1 MAMSYASIINNL
13 PNKLAQPNNISIL
26 ASLGLHALLF
36 LALPNLSISP
46 GGETQRRTVQVTELS
61 PVEQMRLPNFS
72 PPPVAPFSFPEPSVI
87 NPPLGTPSLDLPNS
101 TALVPP
107 SSTPPTDTQPPITST
122 FPQIPVVPLPP
133 PPQFT
138 LKPLPPIAP
147 APQDKPT
154 PPPPQS
160 DTVAKLPPS
169 NTLPTLPTKPNTVPT
184 LPPNP
189 NRTLRFPPPPPPIG
203 ARDLINQRTQNDTV
217 AKLPPPTNTLPTL
230 PTKPNTVPTLPPNPN
245 QTLRFPPPPPPIGAR
260 DSTNQRTAANSV
272 ESPLPPAPPLPSDHA
287 PTLAPP
293 TDTIERQRE
302 QQLVAELR
310 QRRASLSEDQT
321 ATTNE
326 EARKNYTYWWS
337 AVKAETK
344 PEELSLAGTYPLDAC
359 VKKLEGTTVYGVV
372 VNAQGSVVNTE
383 LIKGAG
389 YPIFNN
395 QALEQIK
402 GRSFLNPTGN
412 PKPYLV
418 NVNYK
423 YSSEVCPSLS
433 IAPPKPASESVAEEP
448 APTPPTPAP
457 APEPTEP
464 PQPKPDSSPAPE
476 PTEPQSTDTAKPT
489 PTRQEAPAAP
499 PTPAPAPEKPQVKP
513 APPAQ
518 RQEAPV
524 APAPPNAPPTTN
536 QSPSETLGGPINS
549 PNPLMQPKPAR
560 NTPEASDGEADTTEN
575 KE

>member
-13 PNKLAQPNNISIL
+13 PNKLAQPNNVSIL

-36 LALPNLSISP
+36 LTLPNLSIAP

-61 PVEQMRLPNFS
+61 PVEQMRLPDFS

-87 NPPLGTPSLDLPNS
+87 NPPMGTPSLDLPNS

-107 SSTPPTDTQPPITST
+107 SSTPPTDTQPPVTST
-122 FPQIPVVPLPP
+122 FPNIPVVPLPP

-138 LKPLPPIAP
+138 LKPPPIAP
-147 APQDKPT
+147 APQVQPT
-154 PPPPQS
+154 PPQS

-169 NTLPTLPTKPNTVPT
+169 NTLPTLP
-184 LPPNP
+184 PNP
-189 NRTLRFPPPPPPIG
+189 NRTLRFPPTPPPIE
-203 ARDLINQRTQNDTV
+203 ARDLINQRQNDTV
-217 AKLPPPTNTLPTL
+217 AKLPPPNNTLPTL
-230 PTKPNTVPTLPPNPN
+230 PTKPNTLPTLPPNPN
-245 QTLRFPPPPPPIGAR
+245 QTLRFPPPPLPSGTR
-260 DSTNQRTAANSV
+260 SNNQRTAVNSA
-272 ESPLPPAPPLPSDHA
+272 ESPLPPAPPLTERA
-287 PTLAPP
+287 PIAPP

-310 QRRASLSEDQT
+310 QRRASLSEEQT

-395 QALEQIK
+395 QALEQLK

-448 APTPPTPAP
+448 APTSTPTPAP
-457 APEPTEP
+457 ESTQS
-464 PQPKPDSSPAPE
+464 PQPSKPDSATETPTPAPE
-476 PTEPQSTDTAKPT
+476 ATEPQSTQDPAT
-489 PTRQEAPAAP
+489 PTAPPEPAPSQEAPAAP
-499 PTPAPAPEKPQVKP
+499 PTSPTPAPEKPQAKP
-513 APPAQ
+513 APAPAQ

-524 APAPPNAPPTTN
+524 APTPPNAPPAS

-560 NTPEASDGEADTTEN
+560 NTPEGSEEENTTPEN